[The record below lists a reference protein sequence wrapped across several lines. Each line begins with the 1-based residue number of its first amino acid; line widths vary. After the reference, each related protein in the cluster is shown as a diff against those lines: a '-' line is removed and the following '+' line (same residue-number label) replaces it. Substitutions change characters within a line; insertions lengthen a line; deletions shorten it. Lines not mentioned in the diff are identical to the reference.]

1 MKPFADTSLLCALYR
16 RQDNTDEADALVA
29 RFDEPLCISS
39 LVAFE
44 FRQSARL
51 QVFRFSNDRT
61 QGFSK
66 AEAERML
73 GKFELNLASGAVEIL
88 PVDWGDVHSLA
99 ERLSAR
105 KTMGNGHRT
114 LDVLHVATAIH
125 AGLQTFLTFDGN
137 QAALAR
143 SEGLQLLGCQGSD
156 ITNTPEREIR

>member
-1 MKPFADTSLLCALYR
+1 MRAFADTSLLCALYR
-16 RQDNTDEADALVA
+16 YQEKTGCADALV
-29 RFDEPLCISS
+29 RGLCEPLCISS

-73 GKFELNLASGAVEIL
+73 GKFEINLASGAVEVV

-99 ERLSAR
+99 ERISAR
-105 KTMGNGHRT
+105 RTMRGGYRT
-114 LDVLHVATAIH
+114 LDVLHLATAMH
-125 AGLQTFLTFDGN
+125 AGADSFFTLDGN
-137 QAALAR
+137 QADLAR
-143 SEGLQLLGCQGSD
+143 AEGLEVS
-156 ITNTPEREIR
+156 P

>member
-1 MKPFADTSLLCALYR
+1 MKAFADTSLLCALYR
-16 RQDNTDEADALVA
+16 SQDKAGRADVLV
-29 RFDEPLCISS
+29 RGLVEPLGISS

-99 ERLSAR
+99 ERISAR
-105 KTMGNGHRT
+105 RTMQGGHRT
-114 LDVLHVATAIH
+114 LDVLHVATAMH
-125 AGLQTFLTFDGN
+125 AGADSFLTLDEN
-137 QAALAR
+137 QADLAR
-143 SEGLQLLGCQGSD
+143 AEGLEVR
-156 ITNTPEREIR
+156 P

>member
-16 RQDNTDEADALVA
+16 LQDNTVEADALVA

-51 QVFRFSNDRT
+51 HVFRFSNDRT

-66 AEAERML
+66 AETDRMF
-73 GKFELNLASGAVEIL
+73 GKFDLNLSSGAVEIL
-88 PVDWGDVHSLA
+88 SVDWGDVHSLA
-99 ERLSAR
+99 ERISAR
-105 KTMGNGHRT
+105 HTIRGGHRT

-125 AGLQTFLTFDGN
+125 ARMDSFLTFDEN
-137 QAALAR
+137 QAGLAR
-143 SEGLQLLGCQGSD
+143 AEGLKAR
-156 ITNTPEREIR
+156 P